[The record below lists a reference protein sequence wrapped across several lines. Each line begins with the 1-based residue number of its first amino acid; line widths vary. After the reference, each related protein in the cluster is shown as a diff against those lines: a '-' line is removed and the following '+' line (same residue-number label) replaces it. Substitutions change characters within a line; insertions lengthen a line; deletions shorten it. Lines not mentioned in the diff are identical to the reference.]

1 MPAKQEYLSS
11 TGQRI
16 LKISA
21 GILGGYMLAMAIH
34 LFIAVIFPAYQTA
47 VMLTATFSLFILWVV
62 FMILAFMAKN
72 GWKVW
77 AVYLLAT
84 VVAGLFTYLLK

>member
-34 LFIAVIFPAYQTA
+34 LFIAVIFPAHQTA